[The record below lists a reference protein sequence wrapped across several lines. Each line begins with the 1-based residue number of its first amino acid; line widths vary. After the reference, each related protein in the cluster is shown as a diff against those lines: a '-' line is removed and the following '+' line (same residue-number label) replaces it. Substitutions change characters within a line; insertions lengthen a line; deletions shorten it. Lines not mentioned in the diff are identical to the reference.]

1 MLLTFIFMCIQPNTK
16 RAHSSALTRLIAL
29 ILLVS
34 NCSGLAYADE
44 STLSQTVPTDATDSI
59 TLFSTEPKSDSV
71 VSHKIVAPNINLK
84 EVAPPPEA
92 LLDSSSSPQAIKD
105 EHSIIED
112 NTPSIKESP
121 VTIIENIFD
130 QPNETSS
137 SQTLI
142 PEAPSNEGIGERFY
156 KPAEIIPDE
165 KALPTL
171 MTPESFVILGA
182 EVPPGT
188 STRLGWTPGVA
199 IAGIATPVPVLVING
214 EQPGKTFCLLAAI
227 HGDELNG
234 IEVVRRVIYEIDPKK
249 LKGRII
255 GVPIVNLQGFQTN
268 SRYLADRRDLNRYFP
283 GTQQGSLASRIA
295 YSLFNEVITHC
306 DALID
311 LHTGSLRRTNLPQ
324 LRADMKD
331 PKVIEFTEFFDDIVV
346 VHSQGSKGM
355 LRWAAAKQNIP
366 AVTLEIGESN
376 RLQKSQVDIGVKSI
390 NSLLD
395 RLGMYERLFTW
406 GKPQP
411 VYYQTTWL
419 RAEKGGILFSVA
431 KLGNKVSKGEILGNV
446 TDPITNAVS
455 SIKAPYD
462 GRIIGMAVNQVVMPG
477 FAAYHLGIETS
488 EKEVSIIAHQQ
499 EEDEEDF
506 DIDSDVD
513 VPNPE

>member
-1 MLLTFIFMCIQPNTK
+1 MLLNLNLSFFYSDTK
-16 RAHSSALTRLIAL
+16 TIRQFGIVSTL
-29 ILLVS
+29 ILGLIILS
-34 NCSGLAYADE
+34 LSGLAFGE
-44 STLSQTVPTDATDSI
+44 SQKPNQVSPLHATDSL
-59 TLFSTEPKSDSV
+59 TPPVEGPKSKEPI
-71 VSHKIVAPNINLK
+71 SHIIVAPNINLK

-92 LLDSSSSPQAIKD
+92 LIDTNASPKNIRPDTSAS
-105 EHSIIED
+105 ESER
-112 NTPSIKESP
+112 PSIKEP
-121 VTIIENIFD
+121 LDPLTKGIIEQSD
-130 QPNETSS
+130 EASS
-137 SQTLI
+137 KQTLV
-142 PEAPSNEGIGERFY
+142 PKSPNDTDTEERSY
-156 KPAEIIPDE
+156 KAAEIKPDTVVTE
-165 KALPTL
+165 SLI
-171 MTPESFVILGA
+171 TPESFVILGA

-188 STRLGWTPGVA
+188 STRLGWTPGIA
-199 IAGIATPVPVLVING
+199 IAGLATPVPVLVING
-214 EQPGKTFCLLAAI
+214 EQPGKTFCLMAAI

-283 GTQQGSLASRIA
+283 GTPQGSLASRIA

-376 RLQKSQVDIGVKSI
+376 RLQKSQVDVGVKSI

-431 KLGNKVSKGEILGNV
+431 KLGSKVSKGEILGNV

-488 EKEVSIIAHQQ
+488 EKEVSIIARQQ